1 MDTDTVVVKFDTHY
15 VGTLESPTATV
26 ALGSQ
31 PNGAMPYHLLYGAL
45 ASCFYSNFLSI
56 SKKKRLTFKDASI
69 TVSGIKREE
78 MPATLKTVHIELA
91 VTEPS
96 NETGLRS
103 AAELGIKYC
112 SIHETIKQVAEI
124 TLDIKFIK

>member
-1 MDTDTVVVKFDTHY
+1 MKTDPVVVKFDPHY
-15 VGTLESPTATV
+15 VGTLETPTATV

-45 ASCFYSNFLSI
+45 ASCFYSTFLTI
-56 SKKKRLTFKDASI
+56 AKKKRLTFKEATI
-69 TVSGIKREE
+69 AVSGEKRET
-78 MPATLKTVHIELA
+78 PPTTLKTVLMEL
-91 VTEPS
+91 TIKEPS

-103 AAELGIKYC
+103 AAELGAKYC

-124 TLDIKFIK
+124 TLDLKFIK